1 MREALEVKSKV
12 WLEVKGEAVLGLG
25 RKMLLEA
32 IHKYGSISKAGR
44 ELGIS
49 FRKAWGYIHSM
60 EELLGTKLVE
70 TRVGG
75 RGGGGAT
82 LTAEA
87 RDLLVRYDKLLKGVN
102 EAIDERFYETFG

>member
-1 MREALEVKSKV
+1 MRETLEVKSKV
-12 WLEVKGEAVLGLG
+12 WLEVDGEAVLGLG

-32 IHKYGSISKAGR
+32 IHRHGSISRAAR
-44 ELGIS
+44 EVGIS

-60 EELLGTKLVE
+60 EEFLNTKLVE

-75 RGGGGAT
+75 KGGGGAS

-87 RDLLVRYDKLLKGVN
+87 RDLLAHYDKLLKGVN
-102 EAIDERFYETFG
+102 EAIDERFHEIFG